1 MKQALLSM
9 VIAATFSLKLF
20 PVYAGELKIGVA
32 QADITPDRPVALTGG
47 RTAPISKG
55 VNSPVT
61 ANVLALETLEAG
73 KPVESAIIVS
83 CDVCVIRPGI
93 QARFRDRVA
102 PLLPGFDTN
111 KLFLAAT
118 HTHKGPAIL
127 PDAYDNYAGAME
139 PQEYVPF
146 MFERIAEAVVRA
158 WESRKSGSFAWGL
171 GHAVVA
177 QNRRAAYA
185 NGSAQMYGRTNQP
198 DFRGLEGYEDHT
210 VDSLFFL
217 GADRK
222 PLAVA
227 VTVPCPAQTDE
238 RGPCGWR
245 VSADFWHDVREGLRK
260 VHGQQL
266 VVLGFAGP
274 AGDQSPHLMLRH
286 KAETRM
292 QGLRGLSRTQEMGRR
307 IVNAVNDT
315 WEVVKDDVRT
325 DLPFVHRVECFELPE
340 QAITEAEYTEAKTHY
355 DQLAAKEKSTGADYW
370 NMRWHGRVVNRYEEQ
385 QRGPTVNAI
394 EMHVLRLGDVAIA
407 TNPFELYTDYGI
419 QIQAQP
425 GGTDDL
431 DSTGQSGGVCGL
443 LGHAPRSPA
452 RATAPS
458 LNPVASVPKVDRYWW
473 NALCRVYRDY
483 SMNEPISRRWDDCGS
498 RGSSRKTTAWPVS
511 SAEFKMGRKEDD
523 LGEGHFAA
531 FRDN

>member
-1 MKQALLSM
+1 MKQALLCM

-83 CDVCVIRPGI
+83 CDLCVIRPGI

-355 DQLAAKEKSTGADYW
+355 YQLAAKEKSTGADFW
-370 NMRWHGRVVNRYEEQ
+370 NMRWHGRVVNRYEQQ

-419 QIQAQP
+419 QIQA
-425 GGTDDL
+425 
-431 DSTGQSGGVCGL
+431 
-443 LGHAPRSPA
+443 RSPA
-452 RATAPS
+452 EQTILIQLASPVGSAGYLATPRALAGKGYSAIPQS
-458 LNPVASVPKVDRYWW
+458 
-473 NALCRVYRDY
+473 CRVG
-483 SMNEPISRRWDDCGS
+483 P
-498 RGSSRKTTAWPVS
+498 
-511 SAEFKMGRKEDD
+511 
-523 LGEGHFAA
+523 EGGQILVERTLQSLQGLFHE
-531 FRDN
+531 

>member
-73 KPVESAIIVS
+73 EPVENAIIVS
-83 CDVCVIRPGI
+83 CDLCVIRPGI

-158 WESRKSGSFAWGL
+158 WESRKPGSFAWGL
-171 GHAVVA
+171 GHATVA

-274 AGDQSPHLMLRH
+274 AGDQSPHLMIRH

-325 DLPFVHRVECFELPE
+325 DLPFVHRVEFFELPE
-340 QAITEAEYTEAKTHY
+340 QAITKAEYTEAKTHY

-419 QIQAQP
+419 QIQA
-425 GGTDDL
+425 
-431 DSTGQSGGVCGL
+431 
-443 LGHAPRSPA
+443 RSPA
-452 RATAPS
+452 EQTVLIQLASPVGSAGYLATPRALAGKGYSAIPQS
-458 LNPVASVPKVDRYWW
+458 
-473 NALCRVYRDY
+473 CRVG
-483 SMNEPISRRWDDCGS
+483 P
-498 RGSSRKTTAWPVS
+498 
-511 SAEFKMGRKEDD
+511 
-523 LGEGHFAA
+523 EGGQILVERTLQSLQGLFHE
-531 FRDN
+531 